1 MAAKSQEP
9 KIFVSSGH
17 VDSGSIAA
25 LLREHGTQVVVG
37 HPTYHNEATIG
48 ALVSRDLSRAAMPG
62 TRRTTVIVCDGT
74 WRADA
79 PDSNVIEAAESAA
92 RDAFSKLPDTSNL
105 QFIAVTYDGYA
116 GDRTP
121 GKGSAL
127 KLIFTEAAA
136 GDVETVVL
144 ADGDLRNDMGNWR
157 DVYEKVHEHHRS
169 NYPGKP
175 YFVTARYARHF
186 VDASLTRFIVG
197 PLTTLLGTY
206 VPGGISGDIAV
217 SAEVL
222 QLEAGASWTDARRK
236 YGTDI
241 STTLD
246 NIAAGTK
253 IYEVY
258 LGAKLHDVTDE
269 AKLSVMPGEVIGAA
283 LERLKF
289 WEAEGGLVSAA
300 LAVDRPLGRVESWGS
315 ERTGI
320 GFIDPGATDVFDL
333 DSRLNS
339 MILKY
344 GEYESSLAAILS
356 PAEHLGLGTR
366 IALLRN
372 APRGDDAP
380 IPAIGLGLERWCDYL
395 YAGVAYALKND
406 DLEPV
411 KAALTYLYG
420 AACLDFVCRRLHD
433 LWLRTFGA
441 VRKVQEEL
449 TVPPELAEDF
459 YEHRVDDVAQKLA
472 LDFYAGRSQLRA
484 LLGDS
489 DAHGS

>member
-1 MAAKSQEP
+1 MSSKKSDP
-9 KIFVSSGH
+9 SVFVASGP
-17 VDSGSIAA
+17 VDPGSVAA

-37 HPTYHNEATIG
+37 HPTYHNEETIG
-48 ALVSRDLSRAAMPG
+48 ALVERDLCRAAEPG
-62 TRRTTVIVCDGT
+62 TRHTTVIVCDGT

-79 PDSNVIEAAESAA
+79 PDTNVLEAAEGAA
-92 RDAFSKLPDTSNL
+92 RAAFAKLSDTSNV
-105 QFIAVTYDGYA
+105 QFIAVACDGYD

-127 KLIFTEAAA
+127 KLIFAEAAA

-144 ADGDLRNDMGNWR
+144 ADGDLRNDMGQWR
-157 DVYEKVHEHHRS
+157 DVYEKVHAYHRAT
-169 NYPGKP
+169 YPGQP

-206 VPGGISGDIAV
+206 VPGGISGDIAL

-222 QLEAGASWTDARRK
+222 QLEVGADWTEARRK

-289 WEAEGGLVSAA
+289 WEANGGLVSSAVQEDGA
-300 LAVDRPLGRVESWGS
+300 LGMVEPWSS
-315 ERTGI
+315 EQTGI
-320 GFIDPGATDVFDL
+320 GFIDPGETDVFDL

-339 MILKY
+339 MIVDYHDFEPVLD
-344 GEYESSLAAILS
+344 EVLS
-356 PAEHLGLGTR
+356 PAEVLGLGTR
-366 IALLRN
+366 VALLRS
-372 APRGDDAP
+372 AARDDESK
-380 IPAIGLGLERWCDYL
+380 IPDIGIPLERWCEYL
-395 YAGVAYALKND
+395 HAGVAYALKHD
-406 DLEPV
+406 DIEPA
-411 KAALTYLYG
+411 KAALSYLYA
-420 AACLDFVCRRLHD
+420 AACLDFVCQRFHD
-433 LWLRTFGA
+433 LGLRTFGA
-441 VRKVQEEL
+441 VRNAASHL
-449 TVPPELAEDF
+449 SVPPDLAEDF
-459 YEHRVDDVAQKLA
+459 YEHRVDGVAQELA
-472 LDFYAGRSQLRA
+472 LSFFAGRGKLRA
-484 LLGDS
+484 LLEEPQD
-489 DAHGS
+489 HGS

>member
-1 MAAKSQEP
+1 MSTKESDANV
-9 KIFVSSGH
+9 FVASGH

-25 LLREHGTQVVVG
+25 LLRAHGTQVVVG
-37 HPTYHNEATIG
+37 HPTFHNEETIG
-48 ALVSRDLSRAAMPG
+48 ALVERGLTRAAEPG
-62 TRRTTVIVCDGT
+62 TRRTTVMVCDGT

-79 PDSNVIEAAESAA
+79 PDMNVLDAAEKAA
-92 RDAFSKLPDTSNL
+92 RGAFSSLADTSNL
-105 QFIAVTYDGYA
+105 QFIAVTCDGYE

-127 KLIFTEAAA
+127 KLVFAEAAA
-136 GDVETVVL
+136 ADVETVVL
-144 ADGDLRNDMGNWR
+144 ADGDLRNDMGSWR
-157 DVYEKVHEHHRS
+157 DVYEKLHAYHRV
-169 NYPGKP
+169 NYPGQP

-222 QLEAGASWTDARRK
+222 QLEAGADWTVARRK

-289 WEAEGGLVSAA
+289 WEANGGLVSSA
-300 LAVDRPLGRVESWGS
+300 LQEDSKLNRVESWGS

-320 GFIDPGATDVFDL
+320 SFIDPGETEVFNL

-339 MILKY
+339 MIVKY
-344 GEYESSLAAILS
+344 DEFEPVLTKILS
-356 PAEHLGLGTR
+356 PAELLGLGTR
-366 IALLRN
+366 VALLRN
-372 APRGDDAP
+372 AERIDSAA
-380 IPAIGLGLERWCDYL
+380 IPVIGVGLNEWCGYL
-395 YAGVAYALKND
+395 YSGVAYALKHD
-406 DLEPV
+406 DIEPA
-411 KAALTYLYG
+411 KLALSYLYA
-420 AACLDFVCRRLHD
+420 AACLDYVCQRFQD
-433 LWLRTFGA
+433 LGMTTFGA
-441 VRKVQEEL
+441 VRKVEDRLAVPADMAEE
-449 TVPPELAEDF
+449 F
-459 YEHRVDDVAQKLA
+459 YEHRVDGVAQKLA
-472 LDFYAGRSQLRA
+472 LSFHAGRGQLRT
-484 LLGDS
+484 LLEDTE
-489 DAHGS
+489 DNGS